1 MFQAQRP
8 LLLLQPAA
16 QPLQELHPLQL
27 QHPPFSIDPGP
38 SSLGVHRP
46 PLRTW
51 TRRSSRSPGESSGLS
66 VEWDGRKREKWEKEV
81 QLIRYQPPSETY
93 YDFLP
98 IKPGFFFLEALIS
111 APHASVTSL
120 HLNLPKTLYYS
131 NSLYM
136 LWTGRNYADDQ
147 GCVRID
153 RDAHVVKFL
162 KMVETQKP
170 TEFTHIFDQIAVVL
184 RAKSNPEGDMKK
196 FVLDWPTFRQ
206 KILAHDIKQM
216 TMLQEF
222 IHSPSGKPSVLR
234 LTYYVSNKAP
244 RGNFA
249 FLLSSTVHTNP
260 HAGLLHKTVTDSALP
275 NGVEIFRQT
284 GKSLRPYELQAR
296 NLIDFL
302 QRGYRVRVEE
312 IVLDFLKSPDGRVWL
327 CGCKGFRLD
336 PSTLTPLLSSLQ
348 LSQPESPPK
357 ERPKDSF
364 VTCKLCRLQYA
375 NRDLPHLVS
384 LKMLYIFQAHV
395 LRRRQLPFPAGHL
408 RAVSSELM
416 SQSVRICAC
425 CFLVITAEHNLYE
438 TELRLARVVS
448 VPMLEEDIFMARS
461 QSPDLQFFPKE
472 LRQYR
477 VLFHFISLETE
488 SQLGSGTA
496 LFLHFQLINA
506 KATYSLSKVEQRPN
520 SRLYPIQA
528 LRLVYLFAQPEKPL
542 KAFLSRANV
551 AVSVSDNPVFGLGQ
565 TYASSSSP
573 LLQCFPQAWTPHT
586 ALFTH
591 LTFSLFSPSR
601 KLHFPLDLGLGL
613 SCDQVLSTERIQTQL
628 IRTFDGF
635 MPEDCYFNTEPL
647 PGEWMEA
654 FGERE
659 EKDSFGP
666 VEDLE
671 DAYSPQIQFADVQRM
686 QNPTSPF
693 PTPLPSRR
701 SSKSLRSHSVSLLKP
716 SILPLS
722 TFPSALPSSNTSRF
736 EGKTDLK
743 VVEVAELVD
752 CFLAGRQSTGGVLV
766 PELDLRG
773 KTEEEETKRKTER
786 PKTARNSL
794 RLHSGRSST
803 RSFSPNTLHTLLSNH
818 LPGILPYSALPQ

>member
-8 LLLLQPAA
+8 LLLLQPAG
-16 QPLQELHPLQL
+16 QSLRELHPLQL
-27 QHPPFSIDPGP
+27 QHPPFSIDPGA
-38 SSLGVHRP
+38 SSLRVHKP

-51 TRRSSRSPGESSGLS
+51 TRRGSGSPGESSGLS

-81 QLIRYQPPSETY
+81 QLIRYLPPSATY
-93 YDFLP
+93 YDSLP
-98 IKPGFFFLEALIS
+98 IKPGFFFIETLLS

-136 LWTGRNYADDQ
+136 LWTGTPHTDEQ
-147 GCVRID
+147 GSIRID

-170 TEFTHIFDQIAVVL
+170 TEISHVFDQVAVVL
-184 RAKSNPEGDMKK
+184 RAKSSPEGDMKK
-196 FVLDWPTFRQ
+196 FVLDWSTFRQ
-206 KILAHDIKQM
+206 KILAHDIKQL

-222 IHSPSGKPSVLR
+222 VHSPSGKPSVLR
-234 LTYYVSNKAP
+234 LTYYVSTKSP

-260 HAGLLHKTVTDSALP
+260 HAGLLHKTVTDSSLP

-296 NLIDFL
+296 NLVDFL

-312 IVLDFLKSPDGRVWL
+312 IVLDFLKSPNGRVWL

-336 PSTLTPLLSSLQ
+336 PSTISPLSSLPPFD
-348 LSQPESPPK
+348 SVSPP
-357 ERPKDSF
+357 EEPRPKDSF
-364 VTCKLCRLQYA
+364 VTCKLCRLQHA

-395 LRRRQLPFPAGHL
+395 LRRRKLPFEAGHL
-408 RAVSSELM
+408 RAVSAELM

-425 CFLVITAEHNLYE
+425 CFLVITAEHNLYD
-438 TELRLARVVS
+438 TELRLGRVMS
-448 VPMLEEDIFMARS
+448 IPMQEEDIFLART
-461 QSPDLQFFPKE
+461 QNPDLQFFPKE

-477 VLFHFISLETE
+477 VLVQFISLETE
-488 SQLGSGTA
+488 SLLGNGA
-496 LFLHFQLINA
+496 PLFLHFQLINA
-506 KATYSLSKVEQRPN
+506 KATYSLSKVEQKPD

-528 LRLVYLFAQPEKPL
+528 LRLAYIFTPPDKPL
-542 KAFLSRANV
+542 KAFLSKANV
-551 AVSVSDNPVFGLGQ
+551 VVSVTDSAVWGLGQ
-565 TYASSSSP
+565 TFASSSSP
-573 LLQCFPQAWTPHT
+573 LLQCFPPSLAPRT

-613 SCDQVLSTERIQTQL
+613 SCDQVLNTERIQTAL
-628 IRTFDGF
+628 TRTFDGF

-647 PGEWMEA
+647 PEEWMEA
-654 FGERE
+654 FGQRTEQ
-659 EKDSFGP
+659 DSFGP
-666 VEDLE
+666 VENLE

-686 QNPTSPF
+686 QDPTSPF
-693 PTPLPSRR
+693 PTPLPSCR
-701 SSKSLRSHSVSLLKP
+701 SSKRSHSVSLLKP
-716 SILPLS
+716 SILS
-722 TFPSALPSSNTSRF
+722 TFPTAQPSSNTSRF
-736 EGKTDLK
+736 EGRTDAK
-743 VVEVAELVD
+743 VVEVAEMVD
-752 CFLAGRQSTGGVLV
+752 CFLAGRQVAGGVLV

-773 KTEEEETKRKTER
+773 KGEGEEEERTKRKTDR
-786 PKTARNSL
+786 PKTARSSL

-803 RSFSPNTLHTLLSNH
+803 RSFSPLNLHSLLSSH
-818 LPGILPYSALPQ
+818 LPGILPYSALPQH